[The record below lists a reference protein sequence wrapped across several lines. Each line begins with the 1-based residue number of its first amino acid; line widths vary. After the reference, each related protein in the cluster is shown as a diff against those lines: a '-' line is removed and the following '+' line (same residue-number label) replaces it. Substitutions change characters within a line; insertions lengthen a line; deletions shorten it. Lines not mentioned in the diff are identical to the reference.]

1 MALQE
6 MCREKKQ
13 NSEQRGKNMKKTI
26 GFLIVTLLLPVI
38 VCAQQSPQA
47 QPGEMQREYTLADL
61 YKIALE
67 RAEKIKISEE
77 NLSIAE
83 AGRQKAASVFLPVL
97 SAYGNYTQFSET
109 KISSVG
115 SITQPNNTAAWGL
128 RLDQSLSLSG
138 REFTAFRIA
147 KENIMKSRFD
157 IDAIKE
163 DYLLS
168 VASGFYDVLRSKK
181 ALEIAE
187 ANSERLKKHRDAA
200 KIRLRVGE
208 ITKTAVLRAEAELA
222 SAQSELVK
230 AENVL
235 KFSKIVLAR
244 TVDMPEEFSLK
255 DEAGEA
261 EYMEGPEGKAMVTG
275 FIEKALQ
282 ERAEIKAAE
291 LQKSIAANEVAHARG
306 LYWPKLSVEG
316 VYSRRED
323 HPSSEFVNKESV
335 YGGIK
340 LNFPFFEGGLRAA
353 EVREAKAKQ
362 RQAELIY
369 DDLKKSVNT
378 DVQNAYLDLKTQR
391 GIIKSLEEQILFA
404 QDNFNAVSKQFEYGL
419 ANSVDVMDAN
429 TLLLRAE
436 RELFNARYDYRF
448 SVLRL
453 KRAEGTLLKSI
464 VKTNPGD
471 EQ

>member
-1 MALQE
+1 
-6 MCREKKQ
+6 
-13 NSEQRGKNMKKTI
+13 MKKI
-26 GFLIVTLLLPVI
+26 IFFLIVILFLSKFVN
-38 VCAQQSPQA
+38 AEQNPQA
-47 QPGEMQREYTLADL
+47 QPVEIQREYTLAEL

-83 AGRQKAASVFLPVL
+83 AGRQKAASVLFPVL
-97 SAYGNYTQFSET
+97 SAYGNYTRYSESKT
-109 KISSVG
+109 SSVG
-115 SITQPNNTAAWGL
+115 SIIQPDNAATWGL

-147 KENIMKSRFD
+147 RENIMKSRFD
-157 IDAIKE
+157 IDTVKG

-181 ALEIAE
+181 ALEIAL
-187 ANSERLKKHRDAA
+187 ANVERLAKHRDAS

-222 SAQSELVK
+222 SAQSDLIK
-230 AENVL
+230 AENTL
-235 KFSKIVLAR
+235 KLSRIVLAK
-244 TVDMPEEFSLK
+244 TVDIPERYDLK
-255 DEAGEA
+255 EDAGEE
-261 EYMEGPEGKAMVTG
+261 EYVEGFEGKAMVTDY
-275 FIEKALQ
+275 IDKALQ
-282 ERAEIKAAE
+282 ERSEIKAAE
-291 LQKSIAANEVAHARG
+291 LQKNIAEDEVAYARG
-306 LYWPKLSVEG
+306 LYWPKLSLEG

-323 HPSSEFVNKESV
+323 HPSSEFANKESI
-335 YGGIK
+335 YGGLK

-353 EVREAKAKQ
+353 EVREARAKQ

-378 DVQNAYLDLKTQR
+378 DVQNAYLDLKTQQ
-391 GIIKSLEEQILFA
+391 GIIDSLEDQLLFA

-429 TLLLRAE
+429 TLLVRAE

-464 VKTNPGD
+464 AGEIEANSSK
-471 EQ
+471 